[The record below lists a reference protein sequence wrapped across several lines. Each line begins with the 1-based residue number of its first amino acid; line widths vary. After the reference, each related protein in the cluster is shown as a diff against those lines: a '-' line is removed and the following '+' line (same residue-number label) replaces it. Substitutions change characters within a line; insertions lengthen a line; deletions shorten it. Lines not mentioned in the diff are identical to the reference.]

1 MLGVRAADTEGSRD
15 VDPAWGADM
24 CPFTG
29 SAISKDIA
37 SRGRISYSGLR
48 LRSFSTRKEVAAMK
62 HVGENVDNSIYGKTK
77 VKVPFLEA
85 VHGEPKEI
93 GRVIISEKADPRW
106 MDPDGCLMKDESS
119 TYYQGFHKTTKVV
132 LEKSREET
140 PYLYTYKRQKIFFRI
155 EWEDEEPMNATCP
168 VCGKSAHHTSACPKY
183 GHMAICDA
191 HCEHCHFYKKPYG
204 CQYKARPP

>member
-1 MLGVRAADTEGSRD
+1 
-15 VDPAWGADM
+15 M
-24 CPFTG
+24 CPYTG
-29 SAISKDIA
+29 SAIS
-37 SRGRISYSGLR
+37 RGTTQSGWISCSGR
-48 LRSFSTRKEVAAMK
+48 CSRSFPVRKEVEGMK

-77 VKVPFLEA
+77 VEVPFLEA
-85 VHGEPKEI
+85 VHGTLKEI

-106 MDPDGCLMKDESS
+106 MDPDGCLMKDESG

-168 VCGKSAHHTSACPKY
+168 ICGKAAHHTSACPKY
-183 GHMAICDA
+183 GHMAICDM
-191 HCEHCHFYKKPYG
+191 HCESCNFYKKPYG
-204 CQYKARPP
+204 CQHKARPP

>member
-1 MLGVRAADTEGSRD
+1 
-15 VDPAWGADM
+15 M
-24 CPFTG
+24 CPYTG
-29 SAISKDIA
+29 SVISKDIA
-37 SRGRISYSGLR
+37 SRGQISYSVLR
-48 LRSFSTRKEVAAMK
+48 SRSFSARKEVRAVK
-62 HVGENVDNSIYGKTK
+62 HVGENVDNSVYGKTK
-77 VKVPFLEA
+77 VEVPFLTA
-85 VHGEPKEI
+85 AHGELKEI

-106 MDPDGCLMKDESS
+106 MDPDGCLMKDESG

-155 EWEDEEPMNATCP
+155 EWVDEEPMNATCP
-168 VCGKSAHHTSACPKY
+168 ICGKSAHHTSACPKY

-191 HCEHCHFYKKPYG
+191 HCESCHFYKKPYG

>member
-1 MLGVRAADTEGSRD
+1 M
-15 VDPAWGADM
+15 DPAWGADM

-48 LRSFSTRKEVAAMK
+48 LRSFSTRKEVAGMK

-77 VKVPFLEA
+77 VEVPFFKAE
-85 VHGEPKEI
+85 HGELKEI

-106 MDPDGCLMKDESS
+106 MDPDGCLMMDENG
-119 TYYQGFHKTTKVV
+119 TYYQGFRKTTKVV
-132 LEKSREET
+132 LEECQEET
-140 PYLYTYKRQKIFFRI
+140 PYLYTYKRQKIFFQI
-155 EWEDEEPMNATCP
+155 EWEDEEPVNAVRP

-191 HCEHCHFYKKPYG
+191 HCESCHFYKKPYG
-204 CQYKARPP
+204 CQCRERPP

>member
-1 MLGVRAADTEGSRD
+1 
-15 VDPAWGADM
+15 
-24 CPFTG
+24 
-29 SAISKDIA
+29 
-37 SRGRISYSGLR
+37 
-48 LRSFSTRKEVAAMK
+48 MK
-62 HVGENVDNSIYGKTK
+62 RVGENVDNSVYGKTK
-77 VKVPFLEA
+77 VEVPFLEA
-85 VHGEPKEI
+85 VHGTLKEI

-168 VCGKSAHHTSACPKY
+168 ICGKSAHHTSACPKY

-191 HCEHCHFYKKPYG
+191 HCESCHFYKKPYG
-204 CQYKARPP
+204 CHTKQGRRRARFSKAAGKLSCGAIPKERTGGAALCGLAKSIQV

>member
-1 MLGVRAADTEGSRD
+1 
-15 VDPAWGADM
+15 
-24 CPFTG
+24 
-29 SAISKDIA
+29 
-37 SRGRISYSGLR
+37 
-48 LRSFSTRKEVAAMK
+48 MK

-77 VKVPFLEA
+77 VEVPFLKAE
-85 VHGEPKEI
+85 HGELKEI

-106 MDPDGCLMKDESS
+106 MDPDGCLMQDENG

-132 LEKSREET
+132 LEKSRKET

-168 VCGKSAHHTSACPKY
+168 ICGKSAHHTSACPKY

-191 HCEHCHFYKKPYG
+191 HCESCHFYKKPYG
-204 CQYKARPP
+204 CQCRERPP

>member
-1 MLGVRAADTEGSRD
+1 
-15 VDPAWGADM
+15 M

-48 LRSFSTRKEVAAMK
+48 LRSFSTRKEVRAVK

-77 VKVPFLEA
+77 VEVPFLKAE
-85 VHGEPKEI
+85 HGELKEI

-119 TYYQGFHKTTKVV
+119 TYYQGFRKTTKVV

-155 EWEDEEPMNATCP
+155 EREDEEPVNATCP
-168 VCGKSAHHTSACPKY
+168 ICGKSAHHTSACPKY

-191 HCEHCHFYKKPYG
+191 HCESCHFYKKPYG
-204 CQYKARPP
+204 CQYKARSP

>member
-1 MLGVRAADTEGSRD
+1 
-15 VDPAWGADM
+15 M

-37 SRGRISYSGLR
+37 SRGQISYSVLR
-48 LRSFSTRKEVAAMK
+48 LRSFSTRKEVRAVK
-62 HVGENVDNSIYGKTK
+62 HVGENVNNSIYGKTK
-77 VKVPFLEA
+77 VEVPFLKAE
-85 VHGEPKEI
+85 HGELKEI

-106 MDPDGCLMKDESS
+106 MDPDGCLMQDESG
-119 TYYQGFHKTTKVV
+119 TYYLGFRKTTKVV

-155 EWEDEEPMNATCP
+155 EWEDEEPVNATCP
-168 VCGKSAHHTSACPKY
+168 ICGKSPHHTCACPRC
-183 GHMAICDA
+183 GHMAVCDA

-204 CQYKARPP
+204 CQCRERPP

>member
-1 MLGVRAADTEGSRD
+1 
-15 VDPAWGADM
+15 M

-29 SAISKDIA
+29 SAISKDIVF
-37 SRGRISYSGLR
+37 RGQILYSGLR
-48 LRSFSTRKEVAAMK
+48 LRSFSTRKEVAGMK

-77 VKVPFLEA
+77 VEVPFFKA
-85 VHGEPKEI
+85 VHGELKEI

-191 HCEHCHFYKKPYG
+191 HCESCHFYKKPYG
-204 CQYKARPP
+204 CQCRERPP